1 MIAESK
7 TERCLVLADE
17 RGEIRL
23 IIFLELVLMR
33 NVWAVAVHFPPFR
46 EGAQRNPGVVLHD
59 DATALHEQI
68 AHTGESLTPHADG
81 RGLEP
86 PQPGPARAAPP
97 PPPALPPLHRPPAIP
112 PSPPPPPPT

>member
-46 EGAQRNPGVVLHD
+46 EGAQRNPGVVLDD
-59 DATALHEQI
+59 DATVCEKEIGRTGASITVHEEGSGVEQ
-68 AHTGESLTPHADG
+68 AES
-81 RGLEP
+81 
-86 PQPGPARAAPP
+86 GPARGAP
-97 PPPALPPLHRPPAIP
+97 ANKLCDATRKIGSETVQGLQ
-112 PSPPPPPPT
+112 

>member
-1 MIAESK
+1 MIAEGK

-46 EGAQRNPGVVLHD
+46 EGAQRNPGVVLND
-59 DATALHEQI
+59 DATVLEKEI
-68 AHTGESLTPHADG
+68 AHTGESITVHEEGSGFEQAESGLA
-81 RGLEP
+81 RGA
-86 PQPGPARAAPP
+86 PAKKRAVAT
-97 PPPALPPLHRPPAIP
+97 R
-112 PSPPPPPPT
+112 

>member
-46 EGAQRNPGVVLHD
+46 EGAQRNPGVVLND
-59 DATALHEQI
+59 DATVLHEKI
-68 AHTGESLTPHADG
+68 ADAGESITVHEEGSGFQQA
-81 RGLEP
+81 ES
-86 PQPGPARAAPP
+86 GPACSAPP
-97 PPPALPPLHRPPAIP
+97 KKRAVATR
-112 PSPPPPPPT
+112 

>member
-46 EGAQRNPGVVLHD
+46 EGAQRNPGIVLNNDATVLH
-59 DATALHEQI
+59 EKI
-68 AHTGESLTPHADG
+68 AHAGESITVHEEGSGFEQA
-81 RGLEP
+81 ES
-86 PQPGPARAAPP
+86 GPARGT
-97 PPPALPPLHRPPAIP
+97 PAKKRAV
-112 PSPPPPPPT
+112 TTR

>member
-46 EGAQRNPGVVLHD
+46 ESAQRNPGIVLNNDATVLH
-59 DATALHEQI
+59 EKI
-68 AHTGESLTPHADG
+68 AHTGESVAMHEEGSGFEQTQA
-81 RGLEP
+81 R
-86 PQPGPARAAPP
+86 PARGAP
-97 PPPALPPLHRPPAIP
+97 AKKSA
-112 PSPPPPPPT
+112 